1 MGRLIRVR
9 LFSCS
14 SATLSRSMHDMLC
27 QEIKSRRFCSGMC
40 NIIASFVA
48 VGLGSL
54 RCSRL
59 GFVECLGFGTKLI
72 SKGIVMDFIGIK

>member
-1 MGRLIRVR
+1 
-9 LFSCS
+9 
-14 SATLSRSMHDMLC
+14 
-27 QEIKSRRFCSGMC
+27 MC

-59 GFVECLGFGTKLI
+59 GFVGCLGFGTELI